1 MVIMN
6 KARRKELAEIILTL
20 HDEKENIDKL
30 KSRLEFII
38 DEEESVMDNM
48 PESLQESNRFYTMEE
63 NVNKMGDALDEL
75 DTIVTEIGEVIYDL
89 REIE

>member
-1 MVIMN
+1 MN

>member
-38 DEEESVMDNM
+38 DEEESVMDKM